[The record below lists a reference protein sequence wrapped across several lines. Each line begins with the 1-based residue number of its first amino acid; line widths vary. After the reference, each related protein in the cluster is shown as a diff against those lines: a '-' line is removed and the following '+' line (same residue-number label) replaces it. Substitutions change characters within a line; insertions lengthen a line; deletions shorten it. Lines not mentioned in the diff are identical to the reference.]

1 MSDTTKLGHALTAID
16 QAALSVVLEPQSEE
30 RRAALCALIREHGPL
45 MAEEYSLGDIEIWR
59 KKILGIAGEIV
70 ATANARQ
77 GGWDRGH
84 LGLIVSYIRTMRGF
98 IAKVLAAL
106 P

>member
-1 MSDTTKLGHALTAID
+1 MSDIAKLGHTLTVID
-16 QAALSVVLEPQSEE
+16 QAALSVILEPQSEE
-30 RRAALCALIREHGPL
+30 RRAALCALIREHGPV

-70 ATANARQ
+70 ATATARQ